1 MGFFDR
7 FFKRKKKERSLLD
20 LIDEAGLEL
29 EVSIKSVDLSK
40 ELDKNSKDKYYRNK
54 SLEGESNE

>member
-20 LIDEAGLEL
+20 LIDDRTANGASDFKGEHIHFLTE
-29 EVSIKSVDLSK
+29 KF
-40 ELDKNSKDKYYRNK
+40 KNWDDVLNYLIPK
-54 SLEGESNE
+54 

>member
-7 FFKRKKKERSLLD
+7 FFKRKKKEHSLLD

-29 EVSIKSVDLSK
+29 EVSIKPVDLSK
-40 ELDKNSKDKYYRNK
+40 ELDKNNKAEVDLIIDK
-54 SLEGESNE
+54 LFE

>member
-29 EVSIKSVDLSK
+29 EVSIKPVDLSK
-40 ELDKNSKDKYYRNK
+40 ELDKNNKD
-54 SLEGESNE
+54 

>member
-7 FFKRKKKERSLLD
+7 FFKRKKKDHSLLD

-29 EVSIKSVDLSK
+29 EVSIKPVDLSK
-40 ELDKNSKDKYYRNK
+40 ELDKNNKD
-54 SLEGESNE
+54 

>member
-7 FFKRKKKERSLLD
+7 FFTRKKKERSLLD

-29 EVSIKSVDLSK
+29 QVSVKQVDLSK
-40 ELDKNSKDKYYRNK
+40 ELDKNNKD
-54 SLEGESNE
+54 